1 MERQELSKSHRH
13 VFESLPQIADFVA
26 DCVLECA
33 SKSVAE
39 RGIFTLGVSGG
50 SIINILSEK
59 LASQK
64 VDWTKWKVFFCDERL
79 TPFSD
84 PESTYGQYKKKL
96 IDVVGCEKSWIPI
109 NPDLNVEECA
119 TDYQNKVEAIF
130 GTVDTPP
137 SFDMLLLGMGP
148 DGHTCSLFPGHQLL
162 KEKDR
167 LIAPISD
174 SPKPPPCRVTM
185 TLPVLNN
192 SRNAVFISAGA
203 SKADTL
209 KEIFNPTGD
218 PLPATLVKPKNGTL
232 RWVMDKAAAS
242 KIDC

>member
-1 MERQELSKSHRH
+1 MAQQELAGSRRH
-13 VFESLPQIADFVA
+13 VFETPAEIADFVA
-26 DCVLECA
+26 SCVLDCA
-33 SKSVAE
+33 SKSVSE

-50 SIINILSEK
+50 SIINILVEK

-64 VDWTKWKVFFCDERL
+64 VDWGKWKVFFCDERL
-79 TPFSD
+79 VALSD
-84 PESTYGQYKKKL
+84 PDSTYGQYKKKL
-96 IDVVGCEKSWIPI
+96 IDVAGCEKSWIPI

-119 TDYQNKVEAIF
+119 ADYQSKVEAVF
-130 GTVDTPP
+130 GAGELP

-162 KEKDR
+162 KEEKR

-203 SKADTL
+203 SKADTI
-209 KEIFNPTGD
+209 KEVFHPIGN
-218 PLPATLVKPKNGTL
+218 PLPASLVKPKHGTL
-232 RWVMDKAAAS
+232 RWVMDKAAAC
-242 KIDC
+242 KL